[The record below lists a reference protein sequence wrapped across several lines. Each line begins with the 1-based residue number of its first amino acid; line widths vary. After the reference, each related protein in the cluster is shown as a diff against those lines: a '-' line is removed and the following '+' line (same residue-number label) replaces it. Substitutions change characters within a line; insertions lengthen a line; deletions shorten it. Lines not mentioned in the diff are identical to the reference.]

1 MRNIKLTLEYD
12 GTDFCGWQRQANDRT
27 VQAEVERSLS
37 MLTEATVTVTAAGRT
52 DSGVHAAGQV
62 VNFKTESA
70 LPLTAFVRGGN
81 SRLPR
86 DVRILDAAEV
96 PLDFNARYAAKARLY
111 RYTISKRPRAIGR
124 QYAWHYW
131 RPLEVEAMRAC
142 CAAILGTHNFRSF
155 CQSGAAVNTY
165 LCDVRYAWWSENE
178 DAYVFEICAN
188 RFLHG
193 MVRILVGT
201 MVEIGEGRDD
211 DRTLKEILQAGDR
224 TVAGPTAPAV
234 GLSLMSVFYDEPKF
248 EEAS

>member
-12 GTDFCGWQRQANDRT
+12 GTDFCGWQRQAHDRT

-37 MLTEATVTVTAAGRT
+37 MLTEETIKVTAAGRT

-62 VNFKTESA
+62 INFKTEST

-86 DVRILDAAEV
+86 DVRILDAAEA
-96 PLDFNARYAAKARLY
+96 PLDFNARYSAKARLY
-111 RYTISKRPRAIGR
+111 RYTISKRPHALGR

-131 RPLEVEAMRAC
+131 RPLEATAMRAC
-142 CAAILGTHNFRSF
+142 CPDILGVHDFRSF
-155 CQSGAAVNTY
+155 CQSGADVNSY
-165 LCDVRYAWWSENE
+165 LCDVRYAWWHENE
-178 DAYVFEICAN
+178 HAYFFEICAN

-201 MVEIGEGRDD
+201 MVEIGEGRDNV
-211 DRTLKEILQAGDR
+211 RTIDEILQAGDR
-224 TVAGPTAPAV
+224 CAAGPTAPAA